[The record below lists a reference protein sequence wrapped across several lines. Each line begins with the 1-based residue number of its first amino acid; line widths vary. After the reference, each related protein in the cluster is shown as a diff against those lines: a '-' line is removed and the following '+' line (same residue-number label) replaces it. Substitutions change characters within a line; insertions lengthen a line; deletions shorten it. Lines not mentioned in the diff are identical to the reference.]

1 MSLTCPASDKA
12 ELFNDTKEEN
22 DSFDA
27 LDYKTSFLDEYYVGD
42 NRAEI

>member
-12 ELFNDTKEEN
+12 ELFKDTKEN

-27 LDYKTSFLDEYYVGD
+27 LVYKSSFLDEYYVGD